1 MHVPRHRCCAVPCF
15 ISFSCP
21 LVRACVSHATSTLLV
36 IHDIFHHTEQRTSGL
51 DCIVTCSP
59 ACIAA
64 TGLNKNQGQVITAQE
79 IEQEADELRL
89 ACRDALCRSKE
100 RRKQFSDA
108 VYALET
114 EDTLPK

>member
-1 MHVPRHRCCAVPCF
+1 MHRVLHVASHSVLLHLWLGMRH
-15 ISFSCP
+15 
-21 LVRACVSHATSTLLV
+21 
-36 IHDIFHHTEQRTSGL
+36 DMHHS
-51 DCIVTCSP
+51 

-79 IEQEADELRL
+79 IEHEADELRL